1 MLECPPN
8 TTAASPRSVAEGD
21 AASDDGVLDNA
32 NDPAK
37 TQLLEVSKGRHGMS
51 YRRVLVLSTL
61 LVLFF
66 LYGTAT
72 AAGSAGAFTGAWTAT
87 DPDDG
92 STLKLQIGA
101 PNAFGVSR
109 VTLMDQFASA
119 CGALA
124 TAIGSG
130 TVSSMTLSSTLDIR
144 CGGSPFAAD
153 VPVTFDAVGDTLLGF
168 GVVWTRMGG

>member
-1 MLECPPN
+1 
-8 TTAASPRSVAEGD
+8 
-21 AASDDGVLDNA
+21 
-32 NDPAK
+32 
-37 TQLLEVSKGRHGMS
+37 MS
-51 YRRVLVLSTL
+51 YCRVLLLSAL
-61 LVLFF
+61 LVSFL
-66 LYGTAT
+66 LYGAAT
-72 AAGSAGAFTGAWTAT
+72 AAGSAGAFTGAWSAT

-101 PNAFGVSR
+101 PNASGVSR

-130 TVSSMTLSSTLDIR
+130 TVSGTTLSSTLDIR
-144 CGGSPFAAD
+144 CGGSPFASN

-168 GVVWTRMGG
+168 GVVWTRIGG